1 MENPHKCSA
10 CGRKFKPDAR
20 NRERQFYCSRPNCQR
35 QRRTLRQ
42 KERRQATVHQSGS
55 SGLPEGGRGPQ
66 AASGVSERGIRAA
79 DPVIIG
85 LISMFTGLT
94 ALEDIEA
101 AYRRLWERGMDILS
115 ADGRKSVKNAA
126 IIRLFENTQDQVAKK
141 G

>member
-1 MENPHKCSA
+1 MENPHKCRA
-10 CGRKFKPDAR
+10 CGCKFKPDIR
-20 NRERQFYCSRPNCQR
+20 NRERQFYCSGRNCQR

-42 KERRQATVHQSGS
+42 KERRQATAHRSGS
-55 SGLPEGGRGPQ
+55 SGLPEGARGPQ
-66 AASGVSERGIRAA
+66 AASGVSETGIRAA

-115 ADGRKSVKNAA
+115 SDRNKSLQNAA
-126 IIRLFENTQDQVAKK
+126 IIRLFENTQDPVAKK